1 MQGPQGWPLQ
11 GQWLRGADASGT
23 GYVLHGSI
31 SAAGGV
37 EVSTTLRDD
46 VAYLIHSAQL
56 AGITTAQLTDEI
68 ITVVRAQVLKEINSA
83 VRKAMANE

>member
-1 MQGPQGWPLQ
+1 
-11 GQWLRGADASGT
+11 
-23 GYVLHGSI
+23 
-31 SAAGGV
+31 
-37 EVSTTLRDD
+37 VSTTLRDD

>member
-1 MQGPQGWPLQ
+1 M
-11 GQWLRGADASGT
+11 
-23 GYVLHGSI
+23 
-31 SAAGGV
+31 
-37 EVSTTLRDD
+37 STTLRDD
-46 VAYLIHSAQL
+46 VASLIHSAQL